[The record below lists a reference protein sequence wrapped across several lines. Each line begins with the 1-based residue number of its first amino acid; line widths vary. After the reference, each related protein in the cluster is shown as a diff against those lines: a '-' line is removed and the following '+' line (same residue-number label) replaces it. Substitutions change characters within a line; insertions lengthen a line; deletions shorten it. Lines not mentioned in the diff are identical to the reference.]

1 LTPNR
6 RRGEIGHPN
15 DKGWKQVPDL
25 RLVMF
30 DFDGT
35 LVDSQWAI
43 ARAMAEAFAA
53 AGLPAPGAERV
64 RRVVGLRLETA
75 VARLLPDG
83 QDGPEGMDGEDA
95 LTASLAAGY
104 REAFFRLRAQPDF
117 HEPLMAGAKRALER
131 LDHPQVVMGI
141 ATGKGRRA
149 LAASLERHGLS
160 RHFVTLKTAD
170 DGPGKPHP
178 QILLDAMAELGIAP
192 EHTLVVGDTTY
203 DMAMAVNARV
213 RALGVAWGYH
223 DRWDLLAAGAERVL
237 DEFADMTLA
246 LVGLEDRP

>member
-1 LTPNR
+1 
-6 RRGEIGHPN
+6 
-15 DKGWKQVPDL
+15 
-25 RLVMF
+25 
-30 DFDGT
+30 
-35 LVDSQWAI
+35 
-43 ARAMAEAFAA
+43 
-53 AGLPAPGAERV
+53 
-64 RRVVGLRLETA
+64 
-75 VARLLPDG
+75 
-83 QDGPEGMDGEDA
+83 
-95 LTASLAAGY
+95 
-104 REAFFRLRAQPDF
+104 
-117 HEPLMAGAKRALER
+117 
-131 LDHPQVVMGI
+131 MGI

-178 QILLDAMAELGIAP
+178 QILLDAMAELGVAP
-192 EHTLVVGDTTY
+192 EHTLVAGDTTY

-223 DRWDLLAAGAERVL
+223 DPPDLLAAGAERVL